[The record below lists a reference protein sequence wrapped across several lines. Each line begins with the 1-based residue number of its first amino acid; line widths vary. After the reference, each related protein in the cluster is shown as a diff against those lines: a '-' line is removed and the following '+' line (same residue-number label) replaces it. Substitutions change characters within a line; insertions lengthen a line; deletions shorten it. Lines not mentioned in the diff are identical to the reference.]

1 MYVTEQMSEVKEVK
15 EAKEIQEVQEVQE
28 AEEEAEDAQIKHG
41 LGKLKLRG
49 VSSCSMWRYPY
60 DQPQQHITLKDYT
73 LPNVLLNIY
82 KRL

>member
-1 MYVTEQMSEVKEVK
+1 VLNVHITYVRIIVLPWCMYVTERMSEVKEVK

-49 VSSCSMWRYPY
+49 VSSCSM
-60 DQPQQHITLKDYT
+60 
-73 LPNVLLNIY
+73 
-82 KRL
+82 